1 MKLSIILIINKT
13 FKNIFFHINI
23 YKNKIVI
30 KNKIN
35 IEAFSHVLMK
45 NDIKGCS
52 KIIKERKIIYYLVN
66 IDKYKYLAFRKMVS
80 DNEGEI

>member
-1 MKLSIILIINKT
+1 
-13 FKNIFFHINI
+13 
-23 YKNKIVI
+23 
-30 KNKIN
+30 
-35 IEAFSHVLMK
+35 MK

-66 IDKYKYLAFRKMVS
+66 IDKYKYLVFRKIVS

>member
-13 FKNIFFHINI
+13 FKKIFFHINI

-35 IEAFSHVLMK
+35 IEACSLVLMK
-45 NDIKGCS
+45 NNIKEYS
-52 KIIKERKIIYYLVN
+52 KIIKEREKNN
-66 IDKYKYLAFRKMVS
+66 ILLS
-80 DNEGEI
+80 